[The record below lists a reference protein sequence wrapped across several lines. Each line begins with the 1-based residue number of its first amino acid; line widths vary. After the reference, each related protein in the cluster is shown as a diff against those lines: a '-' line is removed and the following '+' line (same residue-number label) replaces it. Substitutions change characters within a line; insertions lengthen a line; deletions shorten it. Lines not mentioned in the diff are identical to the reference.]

1 VGARRR
7 TKSSS
12 KSSSLSFY
20 IPRTPNEKNKLIN
33 REQLDRYGKFA
44 GDLDKWIASQKK
56 GMDEALSGNDWTLI
70 DKVIQRL
77 KLQKSG
83 FASND
88 YREETER
95 VLLKTFGDAEIIKA
109 ARAMV

>member
-1 VGARRR
+1 M
-7 TKSSS
+7 
-12 KSSSLSFY
+12 
-20 IPRTPNEKNKLIN
+20 INK
-33 REQLDRYGKFA
+33 EQLERYGKFA
-44 GDLDKWIASQKK
+44 GDQDKWVASQKRE
-56 GMDEALSGNDWTLI
+56 MDETLTGTDWTQI

-95 VLLKTFGDAEIIKA
+95 VLRKTFGDAELIKL
-109 ARAMV
+109 AREMV

>member
-1 VGARRR
+1 
-7 TKSSS
+7 
-12 KSSSLSFY
+12 
-20 IPRTPNEKNKLIN
+20 LIN
-33 REQLDRYGKFA
+33 KEQLERYGKFA
-44 GDLDKWIASQKK
+44 GDQDKWVASQKRE
-56 GMDEALSGNDWTLI
+56 MDETLTGTDWTQI

-95 VLLKTFGDAEIIKA
+95 VLRKTFGDAELIKL
-109 ARAMV
+109 AREMV

>member
-1 VGARRR
+1 M
-7 TKSSS
+7 
-12 KSSSLSFY
+12 
-20 IPRTPNEKNKLIN
+20 
-33 REQLDRYGKFA
+33 
-44 GDLDKWIASQKK
+44 ASQKRE
-56 GMDEALSGNDWTLI
+56 MDETLTGTDWTQI

-95 VLLKTFGDAEIIKA
+95 VLRKTFGDAELIKL
-109 ARAMV
+109 AREMV

>member
-1 VGARRR
+1 MI
-7 TKSSS
+7 TK
-12 KSSSLSFY
+12 
-20 IPRTPNEKNKLIN
+20 
-33 REQLDRYGKFA
+33 EQLERYQKYD
-44 GDLDKWIASQKK
+44 GDLDKWVASQKR
-56 GMDEALSGNDWTLI
+56 GMDETLSGNDWNLI

-95 VLLKTFGDAEIIKA
+95 VLIKTFGEAETIKF
-109 ARAMV
+109 ARSMV

>member
-1 VGARRR
+1 M
-7 TKSSS
+7 
-12 KSSSLSFY
+12 
-20 IPRTPNEKNKLIN
+20 INK
-33 REQLDRYGKFA
+33 EQLERYGKFA
-44 GDLDKWIASQKK
+44 GDQDKWVASQKRE
-56 GMDEALSGNDWTLI
+56 MDETLTGTDWTQI

-95 VLLKTFGDAEIIKA
+95 VLRKTFGDADIIKL
-109 ARAMV
+109 AREMV

>member
-1 VGARRR
+1 MI
-7 TKSSS
+7 S
-12 KSSSLSFY
+12 K
-20 IPRTPNEKNKLIN
+20 
-33 REQLDRYGKFA
+33 EQLERYKKYD
-44 GDLDKWIASQKK
+44 GDLDKWVASQKR
-56 GMDEALSGNDWTLI
+56 GMDETLSGNDWTVI

-95 VLLKTFGDAEIIKA
+95 VLLKTFGAPETIQL
-109 ARAMV
+109 AREMV